1 MKHTTTELTP
11 ETEIIFN
18 LAIAQMSDFNT
29 ADDVKVKLKQNYVL
43 IQSLIAM
50 QLMAHERLGVSNID
64 GFLDVLVEDAKLNYQ
79 KEKVDA
85 LNIKR
90 GEENED

>member
-11 ETEIIFN
+11 EIEIIFN
-18 LAIAQMSDFNT
+18 LAVAQMSDFNT

-50 QLMAHERLGVSNID
+50 QLMAQERLGISSVD
-64 GFLDVLVEDAKLNYQ
+64 GFLDVLVDDAKLNYQ
-79 KEKVDA
+79 KRE
-85 LNIKR
+85 I
-90 GEENED
+90 